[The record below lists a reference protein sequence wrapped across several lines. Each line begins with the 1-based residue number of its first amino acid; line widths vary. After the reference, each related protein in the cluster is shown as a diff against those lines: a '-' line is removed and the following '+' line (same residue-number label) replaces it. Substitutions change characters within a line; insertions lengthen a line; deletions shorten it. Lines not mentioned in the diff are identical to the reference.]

1 MSISPPPAN
10 PPNSKP
16 YHFAIL
22 TSVHTR
28 YVAQLMQQRLH
39 FHGSQ
44 AQIFTTYSSAIS
56 ADIFIV
62 LCAQIFPELPPADK
76 RIIFQMEQSTSTRWF
91 TPSYLDD
98 LRDSKAVLDYSLAN
112 ILALTQLGIP
122 ERKMHYL
129 PIGANPQLTFMP
141 ASSKSYDFVFYG
153 DYFSSERRKKILE
166 PLCERYQVLI
176 LEDCFESKLYT
187 AITSAKAVINLH
199 YYDEPLLETTRI
211 CESLSLGVPVL
222 SEATPDM
229 NAYPEFR
236 RAVTYFE
243 QGSSADLL
251 KVAAAFLNHL
261 PSNKK
266 VKRAALKSNRGFNH
280 HFDQI
285 FSELGFITLR
295 KPRHPLLRWLQFF
308 QS

>member
-1 MSISPPPAN
+1 MN
-10 PPNSKP
+10 
-16 YHFAIL
+16 FVIL

-28 YVAQLMQQRLH
+28 YVAQLMQQRLQ
-39 FHGSQ
+39 FHG
-44 AQIFTTYSSAIS
+44 ATVQIFTKYSSSIS

-91 TPSYLDD
+91 TPSYLED
-98 LRDSKAVLDYSLAN
+98 LRDSMVVLDYSLMN

-122 ERKMHYL
+122 KGKLHYL
-129 PIGANPQLTFMP
+129 PIGANPQLTFTP
-141 ASSKSYDFVFYG
+141 ATTRTYDFVFYG
-153 DYFSSERRKKILE
+153 DYFSSERRQKLLQ
-166 PLCERYQVLI
+166 PLSERYQVLI
-176 LEDCFESKLYT
+176 LEDCFESALYT

-199 YYDEPLLETTRI
+199 YYDRPLLETTRI
-211 CESLSLGVPVL
+211 CECLSLGVPVL

-229 NAYPEFR
+229 SAYPEFR
-236 RAVTYFE
+236 SAVTYFE
-243 QGSSADLL
+243 EGSSTALL
-251 KVAAAFLNHL
+251 KQADWFLNHL

-266 VKRAALKSNRGFNH
+266 VKRAALKSNRSFNH

-285 FSELGFITLR
+285 FSALGLITLK